1 MDWRPTERQVDMS
14 QAGLLLRRAWLVDTG
29 LEGRM
34 TSTGMVCRKADG
46 REAKGGRR
54 EAFVVLFFSGLFRR

>member
-1 MDWRPTERQVDMS
+1 M
-14 QAGLLLRRAWLVDTG
+14 DTG